1 MAKAKK
7 SAVVPDIGGMIRKV
21 VKQGALHPERIMPK
35 IDELVKQH
43 PASSTAWLVKAQLHL
58 ALGQHREAQRC
69 LKSLEK
75 LDPLDPR
82 LDFENAE
89 IALSNQD
96 AKNAA
101 AFITN
106 GIFYTV
112 DGLRESLEIL
122 FGSDTTASTDVMKAV
137 SGFTEQSL
145 KNNAKSNASAK
156 KVSSTVDRACKRV
169 VKSKMF

>member
-7 SAVVPDIGGMIRKV
+7 SAVVPDIGEMIRKV
-21 VKQGALHPERIMPK
+21 VNKAPFIQNESCRI

-43 PASSTAWLVKAQLHL
+43 PAIRPLARKSATSSRARATSRSTAQLKEPQAPH
-58 ALGQHREAQRC
+58 
-69 LKSLEK
+69 
-75 LDPLDPR
+75 PLDPR

-145 KNNAKSNASAK
+145 KNNAKSNASQRR
-156 KVSSTVDRACKRV
+156 SLLPFRSRV
-169 VKSKMF
+169 